1 MDSGSYGY
9 SQKSTSR
16 QTTYV
21 PEKYKSFKGDAA
33 SLAETYKNYSNKDL
47 CSLTVCFLNT
57 VLFVV

>member
-1 MDSGSYGY
+1 MVIVI
-9 SQKSTSR
+9 KSTSR

-33 SLAETYKNYSNKDL
+33 SSAETYKNYSNKDL